1 MSHAGREGRGSVILT
16 RYSKT
21 NVSDL
26 SVWTMSCSV
35 TMLACF
41 RSFSND
47 TAGEESGGLFKA
59 TSPHVSDLNKGA
71 E

>member
-1 MSHAGREGRGSVILT
+1 MAQSCRKGALSCLT
-16 RYSKT
+16 RYSNT
-21 NVSDL
+21 SVSDL

-47 TAGEESGGLFKA
+47 TAATRAES
-59 TSPHVSDLNKGA
+59 PP
-71 E
+71 